1 MWKRLAPDE
10 KSHENATYLRKC
22 KLALQSDEG
31 INNSDFIQF
40 WKEEKQTN
48 ITNGASG
55 LRDQMEM
62 IIFSFAIYCSKQKT
76 FWSMCMEK
84 IATQICSLSD
94 HLEQDIDELWIFFSS
109 RLILVV
115 RIGSLATSLHECNI
129 VGSMKND

>member
-1 MWKRLAPDE
+1 M
-10 KSHENATYLRKC
+10 S
-22 KLALQSDEG
+22 
-31 INNSDFIQF
+31 
-40 WKEEKQTN
+40 
-48 ITNGASG
+48 
-55 LRDQMEM
+55 
-62 IIFSFAIYCSKQKT
+62 
-76 FWSMCMEK
+76 MEK